1 MWSSLVAAVDAGV
14 REDEPFGSCMVFNF
28 GLAVKL
34 SRLSERRLYF
44 EAALVTLILGVVDS
58 PDVVA
63 LIDDGIPKPATLNE
77 FSFASCDC

>member
-1 MWSSLVAAVDAGV
+1 VWSSLDAPEAGV

-44 EAALVTLILGVVDS
+44 DAALATLILGVVDS

-63 LIDDGIPKPATLNE
+63 LVDDCIPKPATRNA
-77 FSFASCDC
+77 FSVASWDC